1 MIVFDKDIATDKVLM
16 AYNNNV
22 IVFNSDSAEEPV
34 FASVGFAGK
43 VHTIFPSPDGT
54 FYFNFKEYTTALLNQ
69 RNFEDTISPEID
81 TSDIDSFSYNWTTES
96 FLFIAVTITVNLAD
110 QTNETANRN
119 LSFLAGV
126 EQLETYKRNESQ
138 TDTAIILQPLAP
150 NTNDR
155 VYAKYWEGYPFDLAF
170 LVAEFTGIGLELIN
184 ETNGLNFSFAEKG
197 QVTRLFFSDGRTDES
212 INDLLPIS
220 LGRNIILWNDAGKRI
235 ILDKEDVCEGQY
247 IKWLNNYGGYSYWL
261 FPKFA
266 QRNLRTRNQNE
277 INKDFYNLEDTFSPV
292 MQTGKETQQ
301 ILTVNSDDLNEI
313 EANLL
318 LSIFNSPKIYLF
330 TGEPFS
336 RNMANDWVEVKLATG
351 QQRVRNYKM
360 QPISIQL
367 DLELPEMYAQRL

>member
-22 IVFNSDSAEEPV
+22 IIFKSDSVEDPI
-34 FASVGFAGK
+34 FATVGFAGQ

-69 RNFEDTISPEID
+69 RNFEDDINPEID
-81 TSDIDSFSYNWTTES
+81 TSDSDSFTYNWTQES
-96 FLFIAVTITVNLAD
+96 YLFIAVTITVNLAD
-110 QTNETANRN
+110 QTSETANRN
-119 LSFLAGV
+119 LNFLAGV

-138 TDTAIILQPLAP
+138 TETRIILQPLAP
-150 NTNDR
+150 RTNDR

-170 LVAEFTGIGLELIN
+170 LFLDVSGDFELTN
-184 ETNGLNFSFAEKG
+184 ETNLLSFSFGIKG
-197 QVTRLFFSDGRTDES
+197 DVTRLFFSDGRTDES
-212 INDLLPIS
+212 INDLLPIA
-220 LGRNIILWNDAGKRI
+220 LGRNVILWEEAGKRI
-235 ILDKEDVCEGQY
+235 LLDKEDVCEGQY

-277 INKDFYNLEDTFSPV
+277 INKDFNNLEDTFSPA
-292 MQTGKETQQ
+292 MQTGKETQE
-301 ILTVNSDDLNEI
+301 ILTVNSDDLNEM

-336 RNMANDWVEVKLATG
+336 RNMANDWVEVRLATG